1 MLETSEGER
10 RRDMVGYSIGDY
22 LIRNLYGR
30 GIKHAFGVPGDYILS
45 FYDRLTKSNISVIN
59 MCDEQGA
66 GFAADAY
73 ARVRGLGLVCIT
85 YGVGALK
92 VINTTAQAYAEKSPV
107 VVISGAPGISEQV
120 RNPLLHHK
128 VRDFNTQRKIFEE
141 ITVASTILN
150 DSKTAVKEI
159 NRVLSQA
166 LRFKRPVYIELPRDM
181 VLASISDAGPYY
193 DASEDLESK
202 EQQSYDADAL
212 QEATAEAA
220 EMINAAV
227 KPIIIAGEEIHRFGL
242 QDRLLAFAE
251 KTRIPIAATILSKSV
266 ISELHPLYIGI
277 YGGIVGQESARQ
289 NVESSDCIVI
299 LGASL
304 SDITLG
310 MFTAQI
316 DEKKTIYVSAEKLS
330 VKYHQYQN
338 IGIIDF
344 LDALISSNIKVNNS
358 FNKTSASLPPQPR
371 TTPDNDTASNFF
383 NEASNSSSDHN
394 SENNKYDD
402 GKHLTFP
409 KLSGTMRTTTTR
421 NASLSNPTRG
431 NKITVKY
438 LFEYLNSSL
447 TDEMIVLADVGDA
460 LFAGADL
467 IIHGNTKFLSPAYYA
482 SLGFAVPAS
491 VGVQLA
497 NPSLRPLVL
506 VGDGAF
512 QMTGMELS
520 TALRYNLNPI
530 VIVLNNG
537 VYLTE
542 QLMLAGQFNEL
553 QQWNFD
559 KVPNIIGGG
568 HGFLVNTEEEFVDAF
583 SKAIQIKD
591 ELSIL
596 DVRLD
601 QNDKSPTLDRLTQ
614 GLAKKFQA
622 SPQ

>member
-1 MLETSEGER
+1 VLETSEGER
-10 RRDMVGYSIGDY
+10 RRGMVGYSIGDY

-141 ITVASTILN
+141 ITVAYTILN
-150 DSKTAVKEI
+150 DSKTAVNEI

-181 VLASISDAGPYY
+181 VFASISGAGPYY

-344 LDALISSNIKVNNS
+344 LDALISSKIKVNNS
-358 FNKTSASLPPQPR
+358 FNKDSASLPPQSPA
-371 TTPDNDTASNFF
+371 TPDNDTASNIL
-383 NEASNSSSDHN
+383 NEVSNSSSNNN
-394 SENNKYDD
+394 SENNKYVD

-409 KLSGTMRTTTTR
+409 KLPGTMRTTTRT
-421 NASLSNPTRG
+421 ASQSNPTRG

-497 NPSLRPLVL
+497 SPSLRPLVL

-520 TALRYNLNPI
+520 TALRYKLNPI

-542 QLMLAGQFNEL
+542 QLMLAGRFNEL

-568 HGFLVNTEEEFVDAF
+568 HGFLVNTEEEFADAF
-583 SKAIQIKD
+583 SKALQIKD
-591 ELSIL
+591 ALSIL

-601 QNDKSPTLDRLTQ
+601 QNDKSSTLDRLTQ

-622 SPQ
+622 GPQ